1 MSAAETEGIFDG
13 CGTQLI
19 GGTKMKEIKKGLS
32 AARILKKEMQLHLMV
47 LPAVIL
53 VLIFSYFPLYG
64 LKIAFQRFLP
74 AKGLFGNQRFVG
86 WDNFKYVMAL
96 PNFLPVLRNTF
107 FIAGAKIVLNLLVPV
122 TVALMLNE
130 LSSNK
135 IKRPIQTIIYFPHF
149 LSWIIFGG
157 ILIDLLSPSSGIVN
171 KLITALG
178 GKAVYFLGDNRYFR
192 GTVIVTDVWKNFG
205 YGTIVYLAAITG
217 IDVTLYEA
225 AQIDGANRWQ
235 QTWHVTLPGI
245 RMTVV
250 LMMVLALGRVLNAG
264 FDQLYNLCKPIVYD
278 SGDILDTFVYRLGLE
293 NGAFG
298 PATAVGLFRSVVS
311 LFFISTAY
319 AVAYKFFDYRL
330 F

>member
-1 MSAAETEGIFDG
+1 MKSP
-13 CGTQLI
+13 
-19 GGTKMKEIKKGLS
+19 KMKKVP
-32 AARILKKEMQLHLMV
+32 AAKILRKEMQLHLMV

-53 VLIFSYFPLYG
+53 VLIFNYLPLYG
-64 LKIAFQRFLP
+64 LKIAFLRFIP
-74 AKGLFGNQRFVG
+74 AKGLFGSQRYVG
-86 WDNFKYVMAL
+86 WDNFKYVMSL
-96 PNFLPVLRNTF
+96 PSFFPVLRNTF
-107 FIAGAKIVLNLLVPV
+107 IIAGSKIVLNLLVPV

-130 LSSNK
+130 IGSSK
-135 IKRPIQTIIYFPHF
+135 VKRPIQTIIYFPHF

-157 ILIDLLSPSSGIVN
+157 ILIDLLSPGSGIVN
-171 KLITALG
+171 KMIVALG
-178 GKAVYFLGDNRYFR
+178 GQPVYFLGDNRYFR
-192 GTVIVTDVWKNFG
+192 GTVIFTDVWKNFG

-217 IDVTLYEA
+217 IDPTLYEA

-235 QTWHVTLPGI
+235 QSWHVTLPGI

-264 FDQLYNLCKPIVYD
+264 FDQLYNLCMPIVYE

-319 AVAYKFFDYRL
+319 LVAYKVFDYRL

>member
-1 MSAAETEGIFDG
+1 
-13 CGTQLI
+13 
-19 GGTKMKEIKKGLS
+19 MKSPGRKKGT
-32 AARILKKEMQLHLMV
+32 AVKIFRKELQLHLMV

-53 VLIFSYFPLYG
+53 VLIFSYLPFYG
-64 LKIAFQRFLP
+64 LKIAFERFIP

-86 WDNFKYVMAL
+86 WDNFKYVMSL
-96 PNFLPVLRNTF
+96 PNFFPVLRNTF
-107 FIAGAKIVLNLLVPV
+107 IIAGSKIVLNLLVPV

-130 LSSNK
+130 LHSSK
-135 IKRPIQTIIYFPHF
+135 VKRPIQTIIYFPHF

-157 ILIDLLSPSSGIVN
+157 ILIDLLSPGSGIVN
-171 KLITALG
+171 KMIVALG
-178 GKAVYFLGDNRYFR
+178 GQPIYFLGDNNYFR
-192 GTVIVTDVWKNFG
+192 GTVILTDVWKNFG

-217 IDVTLYEA
+217 IDPTLYEA

-264 FDQLYNLCKPIVYD
+264 FDQLYNLCMPIVYE

-311 LFFISTAY
+311 LIFISTAY
-319 AVAYKFFDYRL
+319 LVAYKVFDYRL